1 MNGKRIICRY
11 KVADERLQIIRCLY
25 VLREEVQLTNSI
37 CDSQFSCCQFC
48 CCCVGVAANCSWCP
62 AQRKAAV
69 VGEAS
74 AALAAAVK
82 NVANNN
88 KDIL

>member
-1 MNGKRIICRY
+1 MENALFAGIKWLMRDFKSLGAY
-11 KVADERLQIIRCLY
+11 TY